1 MAANTAPI
9 YVLTPKVQWD
19 FITAANTALDGTGTV
34 ATVYT
39 AGSNGAYVTNI
50 IVKSNTTTA
59 TSAAGAL
66 RLFINNGSTNA
77 TPANNTLIREFVL
90 TTVTASDTTAT
101 LNWEFPINFMLPA
114 GYKIFATIAT
124 VAGSSG
130 FALTA
135 IGGDY

>member
-9 YVLTPKVQWD
+9 YVLTPKISWST
-19 FITAANTALDGTGTV
+19 ITAANTALDGSGTV
-34 ATVYT
+34 ATVFT
-39 AGSNGAYVTNI
+39 GATNGSYVTSI
-50 IVKSNTTTA
+50 IVKSYTTTA
-59 TSAAGAL
+59 TSAAATF
-66 RLFINNGSTNA
+66 RIFVNNGSTNA
-77 TPANNTLIREFVL
+77 TPANNTLIRDFVL
-90 TTVTASDTTAT
+90 TAVTASNTAST

-114 GYKIFATIAT
+114 SYVLNCTIAT